1 MTAGGGPLVA
11 RLARLGVCTVYE
23 ASGKRGLLDADYI
36 PLRPG
41 SAVCGPARIAS
52 CDQDDNLGVHAVM
65 ERIRPGDVL
74 VLAMPE
80 ARPVALLGELL
91 ATQAA
96 HRGVAAILVDAA
108 VRDSQ
113 VLRASGPPV
122 WARWIRAAGTTKAG
136 MVGLDVP
143 VEVAGCRIEPG
154 DLVVLDDDGVV
165 VVARADAERVVDASE
180 ARERAEAA
188 LRRRLVAGELSY
200 DIHGLRHG
208 RG

>member
-1 MTAGGGPLVA
+1 MSPDAATPIAE
-11 RLARLGVCTVYE
+11 RLARLGVATVYE
-23 ASGKRGLLDADYI
+23 ASGRRGLLGADYI

-41 SAVCGPARIAS
+41 SAVCGPARIAA
-52 CDQDDNLGVHAVM
+52 CEQDDNLAVHAVM

-113 VLRASGPPV
+113 VLRTSGPPV
-122 WARWIRAAGTTKAG
+122 WARWVRAAGTSKAG
-136 MVGLDVP
+136 MVGLDVA
-143 VEVAGCRIEPG
+143 VGVAGCRIAPG
-154 DLVVLDDDGVV
+154 DLVVMDDDGVV
-165 VVARADAERVVDASE
+165 VVAGADAERVVDAAE

-188 LRRRLVAGELSY
+188 LRRRLAAGELSY
-200 DIHGLRHG
+200 DIHGLRP
-208 RG
+208 